1 MPTTLNVLII
11 GAGLGGLT
19 LAQSLRSAGIEFQIH
34 ERDKSPWDRPQG
46 YRLHLDGDAI
56 NSAREV
62 LSPELRQVFEA
73 TSQRTAPYTTILK
86 PDLSVVK
93 RLLTNDDLGKDV
105 WAMHEGKPEHYNV
118 DRATLRQ
125 ILLAGVQD
133 RIRFGKRLTHF
144 QEIHGGVIAHF
155 DDGSCAEGDVLVGAD
170 GIRSAVRA
178 QRAPHAETMNSG
190 AIAIYGRLPIHA
202 IRDSVPEETLGDI
215 FTVAMDERKVFLGM
229 GSVQFPTP
237 PEQAGPSIANVTLQQ
252 RDDYLVSIVG
262 GRPEFFSKDLP
273 TMRAASS
280 QELQSI
286 AAETVANWPQATVD
300 LLKSGHPLS
309 FFLVEMYTSVPCA
322 LNAPFHSTLLG
333 DAIHGMTP
341 TLGRGAN
348 VAMRDGVTLGRAL
361 KAVSR
366 GTATLS
372 EALASYE
379 SAMLSYGFDVV
390 REAALTGQQRMAQ
403 NPLPEIA

>member
-1 MPTTLNVLII
+1 MPTLNVLII

-19 LAQSLRSAGIEFQIH
+19 LAQSLRSAGIEFQIF

-62 LSPELRQVFEA
+62 LTPELCAVFNA

-93 RLLTNDDLGKDV
+93 RLFTDDDLGKDV
-105 WAMHEGKPEHYNV
+105 WPPHEGEPEHFNV

-125 ILLAGVQD
+125 ILLAGVED
-133 RIRFGKRLTHF
+133 RIQFGKRLVRYEEHA
-144 QEIHGGVIAHF
+144 GGVVAYF
-155 DDGSCAEGDVLVGAD
+155 EDGTKAEGDVLVGAD
-170 GIRSAVRA
+170 GIRSTVRE

-190 AIAIYGRLPIHA
+190 VIAIYGRIPVQAAKDI
-202 IRDSVPEETLGDI
+202 VPAETLGDI

-229 GSVQFPTP
+229 GSVQFPVP
-237 PEQAGPSIANVTLQQ
+237 PDQAGKIANVELKQ

-262 GRPEFFSKDLP
+262 GRPVFFPKDLP
-273 TMRAASS
+273 ALRIASS
-280 QELQSI
+280 SQLREI
-286 AAETVANWPQATVD
+286 ALETIAQWPEHAARMLRHGDPT
-300 LLKSGHPLS
+300 S
-309 FFLVEMYTSVPCA
+309 FFLVEMYTSIPCS
-322 LNAPFHSTLLG
+322 LDAPVNVTLLG

-361 KAVSR
+361 KRAAM
-366 GTATLS
+366 GATALQD
-372 EALASYE
+372 ALASYE
-379 SAMLSYGFDVV
+379 NAMLSYGFDVV

-403 NPLPEIA
+403 NPLPI